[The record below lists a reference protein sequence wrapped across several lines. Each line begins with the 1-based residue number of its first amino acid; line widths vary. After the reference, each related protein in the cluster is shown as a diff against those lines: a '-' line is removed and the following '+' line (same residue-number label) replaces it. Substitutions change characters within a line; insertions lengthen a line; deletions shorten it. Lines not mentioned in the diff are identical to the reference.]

1 MIRAQCLLAT
11 LVGWLAFGQFLE
23 ADPYRVGDTFVVPT
37 GADQHGK
44 ALEAKPGEY
53 RAVIVDTPGESG
65 SAEPPKDPQWFEKN
79 HALLVVNIS
88 GLSAF
93 KRRIARGRME
103 SKPFRLLV
111 VEDADA
117 AARFPRQKDKFTVL
131 RLDDRGSVTE
141 IVYAAPGR
149 ELQDLFAPA
158 PR

>member
-1 MIRAQCLLAT
+1 M
-11 LVGWLAFGQFLE
+11 
-23 ADPYRVGDTFVVPT
+23 
-37 GADQHGK
+37 
-44 ALEAKPGEY
+44 
-53 RAVIVDTPGESG
+53 
-65 SAEPPKDPQWFEKN
+65 DPQWFDKN